1 MLRLVSR
8 LARRKRADK
17 RKKGV
22 GVIIAGVV
30 EEKTADIVIGI
41 LQLLVPFLG
50 WLWAV
55 IWGILMMIRSC

>member
-1 MLRLVSR
+1 VLRLVSR